1 MIYLSVF
8 VITILVIP
16 VLYIFH
22 IKKIKTLS
30 NQVNDKTKE
39 REILSLVLSTSQTG
53 VWDWDVMTNEIFY
66 SKEWFAILGLDSE
79 SITGDFTA
87 FSLYTNEEDLES
99 VQEVMQSILSC
110 EINSFEHIFR
120 MKHTSGEWIPILSR
134 GTVVDTNE
142 KGEALRIVG
151 THFDLSE
158 IKKNEKI
165 KEKQDDLI
173 HFIKRDEQIGAWE
186 YDIELNELDMSEF
199 TKSLFSFDHTGELSQ
214 IQILS
219 LFDRASRKKILKSIS
234 NCLENGRE
242 EIINT
247 NINNNNFFKISFRR
261 FFDKD
266 TKHKKLR
273 GTIHNITKRVELE
286 HQLKHQNI
294 HMINNSKMSVLGE
307 MSASIAHELINPL
320 AIISGLAMRIN
331 IILDKNEITDKE
343 KIKKI
348 SEKIFGSVMRASKI
362 IDGLKKYSGSK
373 NTSVIENVDFKNTL
387 NNTLDLCLSRFV
399 STGIKFKQ
407 DSIENAIIKGHGV
420 QLSQVLLNLL
430 NNSFDSVTEK
440 NDPDMWI
447 EVRAEIEKN
456 KYIIKVIDS
465 GSRIPKNIAQNLFKA
480 FYSTKDDDKRTG
492 LGMSISK
499 QIIERFNGTLSYKE
513 FNGHTCFEIILPYK
527 QMEKQLLVS

>member
-1 MIYLSVF
+1 MVYLSVF
-8 VITILVIP
+8 IITVIVLP
-16 VLYIFH
+16 ALYIFH

-30 NQVNDKTKE
+30 NLVNDRSKE
-39 REILSLVLSTSQTG
+39 RERLSLVLSTSQTG
-53 VWDWDVMTNEIFY
+53 FWEWDVMTNEIFY
-66 SKEWFAILGLDSE
+66 SKEWFAILGLDRE

-99 VQEVMQSILSC
+99 AQEMIQSTLAG
-110 EINSFEHIFR
+110 ETKSFEHIFR
-120 MKHTSGEWIPILSR
+120 MKHTSGEWIPVLSR
-134 GTVVDTNE
+134 ATVVDTNE

-165 KEKQDDLI
+165 KKKQDDLI
-173 HFIKRDEQIGAWE
+173 RSIERGEQIGAWE
-186 YDIELNELDMSEF
+186 YDIKLNELDMSEF
-199 TKSLFSFDHTGELSQ
+199 TKSLFCFDHPGELSQ
-214 IQILS
+214 IEVLS
-219 LFDRASRKKILKSIS
+219 FFDRASRKKILKSIS

-247 NINNNNFFKISFRR
+247 KTNSNNFFKISFRR

-266 TKHKKLR
+266 IKHKKLR
-273 GTIHNITKRVELE
+273 GTIHNITERVELE
-286 HQLKHQNI
+286 HQLENQKI
-294 HMINNSKMSVLGE
+294 HMINNSKMAVLGE

-331 IILDKNEITDKE
+331 ITLDKNEIIDKE

-348 SEKIFGSVMRASKI
+348 SVKITGGVMRASKI

-373 NTSVIENVDFKNTL
+373 NTSFLEDVDFQNTL
-387 NNTLDLCLSRFV
+387 NNTLDLCFSRFV
-399 STGIKFKQ
+399 STGIKLKQ
-407 DSIENAIIKGHGV
+407 DNIENAIIKGHGG
-420 QLSQVLLNLL
+420 QLSQVLLSLL
-430 NNSFDSVTEK
+430 NNSYDSITEK

-447 EVRAEIEKN
+447 EVRAEIEKK

-465 GSRIPKNIAQNLFKA
+465 GNGIPKNIAQNLFKA
-480 FYSTKDDDKRTG
+480 FYSTKIDDKHTG
-492 LGMSISK
+492 LGMCISK
-499 QIIERFNGTLSYKE
+499 KIIERFNGTLSYKE

-527 QMEKQLLVS
+527 QMEKHFLVS